1 LASYPRCPK
10 DSSRIKEREKMY
22 STKFV
27 KAQSSSDAAQAV
39 SSASEGKILAGGM
52 TLIPTL
58 KQRLAN
64 PDCLI
69 DISGCGFDSIEDQ
82 GKTVKIGSM
91 AKHVSV
97 AESRSVSEAIP
108 SLAALAVGIGD
119 RQVRN
124 RGTIGGSV
132 ANNDP
137 AACYPSAVMALDGT
151 VHTNKRDITS
161 DDFFKGMFET
171 ALEEDEVIEAV
182 SFKKPEKA
190 CYMKFPNP
198 ASRYAMVGVFVAKF
212 SDGVRVAVTGAG
224 EDGVF
229 RHAGLEEALSSN
241 FSEESVSSV
250 DISADGLMSD
260 IHASAD
266 YRASLIGEMT
276 RRAVAS

>member
-1 LASYPRCPK
+1 
-10 DSSRIKEREKMY
+10 MY
-22 STKFV
+22 STKIV
-27 KAQSSSDAAQAV
+27 KAEN
-39 SSASEGKILAGGM
+39 SSAAVQAIGSSKEGKILAGGM

-69 DISGCGFDSIEDQ
+69 DISGCGLEGVEDK
-82 GKTVKIGSM
+82 GSSVRIGAM
-91 AKHVSV
+91 TKHAAV
-97 AESRSVSEAIP
+97 AESSLVAKAIP
-108 SLAALAVGIGD
+108 ALADLAGGIGD

-124 RGTIGGSV
+124 RGTLGGSV

-151 VHTNKRDITS
+151 VHTNKRDIS
-161 DDFFKGMFET
+161 ADDFFKGMFET

-224 EDGVF
+224 EEGVF
-229 RHAGLEEALSSN
+229 RHSDLESALSSN
-241 FSEESVSSV
+241 FSEEAVSGVEVSS
-250 DISADGLMSD
+250 DGLMSD

-266 YRASLIGEMT
+266 YRANLIGEMT
-276 RRAVAS
+276 KRAVSS

>member
-1 LASYPRCPK
+1 
-10 DSSRIKEREKMY
+10 MY
-22 STKFV
+22 STKIL
-27 KAQSSSDAAQAV
+27 KAEN
-39 SSASEGKILAGGM
+39 SSAAVQAIGSSKEGKILAGGM

-69 DISGCGFDSIEDQ
+69 DISGCGLEGVEDK
-82 GKTVKIGSM
+82 GSSVRIGAM
-91 AKHVSV
+91 TKHAAV
-97 AESRSVSEAIP
+97 AESSSVAKAIP
-108 SLAALAVGIGD
+108 ALADLAGGIGD

-124 RGTIGGSV
+124 RGTLGGSV

-151 VHTNKRDITS
+151 VHTNKRDIS
-161 DDFFKGMFET
+161 GDDFFKGMFET

-224 EDGVF
+224 EEGVF
-229 RHAGLEEALSSN
+229 RHSDLESALSSN
-241 FSEESVSSV
+241 FSEEAVSGVEVSS
-250 DISADGLMSD
+250 DGLMSD

-266 YRASLIGEMT
+266 YRANLIGEMT
-276 RRAVAS
+276 KRAVSS